1 MKYAYTKREGSGRE
15 TTAYLK
21 LSAFCSSCLL
31 QDQKQL
37 PAVQGSKEL
46 PGKDLQY
53 PFLTLEPLLVLRPPP
68 HRTSWRLLE
77 PERSDNT
84 FQHNMAAFHTQHF
97 TSSTFLLFP
106 FYYGISIF
114 AHAFHGGF
122 VFVCN

>member
-77 PERSDNT
+77 PERSDNFT
-84 FQHNMAAFHTQHF
+84 FQHNMADTAFHF
-97 TSSTFLLFP
+97 FNILIISFLLWNFHLCTC
-106 FYYGISIF
+106 ISWWF
-114 AHAFHGGF
+114 CF
-122 VFVCN
+122 CL